1 MASIISPQSLATAS
15 ARHPWRVL
23 GLWAVAIVV
32 AFMLI
37 GNFLDDALTNEVQVT
52 NNPDSTVGQK
62 LVEDRLRGETR
73 ANEAIDIRSDQVTV
87 DDPAFQAKVEEVVG
101 EIRALGPEAIQS
113 VTSYYETQDENLVSA
128 DRRSTI
134 IPVTLAGNRFD
145 DAGDNIPGVI
155 KIVEETGNAN
165 GFTGLISGF
174 ATVNQDFNDT
184 AEKDLQTSESAALLP
199 ALIILVLVFSAITAA
214 FVPIVLAIFAIIV
227 AIAITAV
234 FGQAFQFSFFVQNMI
249 TMMGLAVGIDY
260 SLFYI
265 SRYREERARGLNLE
279 EALGKAGGTAGR
291 AVFFSGMT
299 VVIALLGLLLI
310 PHTIFRSLS
319 AGAIFVVLAS
329 VAASLT
335 LLPAVLRLLGD
346 KLNMGYIPFI
356 RRAQQAT
363 HEQARGGFWD
373 RMARGVMARPV
384 VAAIAAVS
392 LLVLAAIP
400 YFDINLGQSGVS
412 SMPDSFTSKQ
422 GFEALQADFGGGS
435 VSPVEV
441 VIDGDANSP
450 AVLSAVDDLK
460 AAVVDEPAL
469 GTATYETSDAG
480 DVGVLAFQL
489 RADPFADE
497 AVQTVERLREQY
509 IPAAFG
515 NADAKVYVTGDAAIG
530 LDQLNLTKDYTPY
543 LFAFVLGLSFVLLM
557 IVFRSIVV
565 PTTAILMNLLSVG
578 AAYGLIVLVFQKG
591 VSFGVF
597 QQVQAIE
604 SWLPLFL
611 FAVLFGLSM
620 DYHVF
625 LLSRIRERYDETG
638 DNTEA
643 VAFGLRSTGRLITG
657 AALIMVVVFGAF
669 AAGNL
674 VMMQQMG
681 FGLGVAVFL
690 DATIIRS
697 VLVPATMKLLGNAN
711 WYLPS
716 VLSWLPRIGIEGEHG
731 MAPSF
736 ETEPAVGGGG
746 S

>member
-1 MASIISPQSLATAS
+1 MATVLSPEGMAKLS

-23 GLWAVAIVV
+23 GIWLVAIVV
-32 AFMLI
+32 AVMLI
-37 GNFLDDALTNEVQVT
+37 GNLIDDALTNEIRVT
-52 NNPDSTVGQK
+52 NNPDSTVGQT

-73 ANEAIDIRSDQVTV
+73 ANEAIVIASDQFTV
-87 DDPAFQAKVEEVVG
+87 DDPAFQSKVEGVVG
-101 EIRALGPEAIQS
+101 SIGALGPEAIQA
-113 VTSYYETQDENLVSA
+113 VTSYYETGDENLVSA
-128 DRRSTI
+128 DRQSTI
-134 IPVTLAGNRFD
+134 VPVTMAGNRFD
-145 DAGDNIPGVI
+145 DAGDNIEDVI
-155 KIVEETGNAN
+155 NIVEEAGQAD

-174 ATVNQDFNDT
+174 ATVNQDFNET
-184 AEKDLQTSESAALLP
+184 AEKDLQRSESAALLP
-199 ALIILVLVFSAITAA
+199 ALIILVLVFSAIMAA
-214 FVPIVLAIFAIIV
+214 FVPIVLAIFAIIA

-234 FGQAFQFSFFVQNMI
+234 FGQAFEFSFFVQNMI

-265 SRYREERARGLNLE
+265 SRYREERARGLE
-279 EALGKAGGTAGR
+279 IEDALGVAGGTAGR

-335 LLPAVLRLLGD
+335 MLPAVLRLLGN
-346 KLNMGYIPFI
+346 KLNLGYIPFI
-356 RRAQQAT
+356 RRAQEAS

-373 RMARGVMARPV
+373 RMARGVMARPI

-400 YFDINLGQSGVS
+400 YFGINLGQSGVS
-412 SMPDSFTSKQ
+412 SMPESFTSKQ
-422 GFEALQADFGGGS
+422 GFEALQADFGGGP

-441 VIDGDANSP
+441 VIDGAANSP
-450 AVLSAVDDLK
+450 EVL
-460 AAVVDEPAL
+460 AAVEDLRTTVANEPAL
-469 GTATYETSDAG
+469 GNATYETNEAG
-480 DVGVLAFQL
+480 DLGVLAFQL
-489 RADPFADE
+489 RADPFEDE

-509 IPAAFG
+509 IPAAFS
-515 NADAKVYVTGDAAIG
+515 NADAEVYVTGDAAIS
-530 LDQLNLTKDYTPY
+530 LDQLNLTKEYTPY
-543 LFAFVLGLSFVLLM
+543 LFAFVLGLSFILLM

-578 AAYGLIVLVFQKG
+578 AAYGLIVLVFQEG
-591 VSFGVF
+591 VSFGIF
-597 QQVQAIE
+597 QQVEAIE

-625 LLSRIRERYDETG
+625 LLSRIRERYDQTG

-681 FGLGVAVFL
+681 FGLGVAVLL

-697 VLVPATMKLLGNAN
+697 VLVPATMKLLGDHN
-711 WYLPS
+711 WYLPP
-716 VLSWLPRIGIEGEHG
+716 VLNWLPRIGIEGQ
-731 MAPSF
+731 AVPAY
-736 ETEPAVGGGG
+736 EPEGAGG
-746 S
+746 SGS